1 VVFLF
6 VFNFSISHFL
16 LLLLLLLHLVLSLTM
31 SREGSSPLFSRIQ
44 HDPSLP
50 DSFEYL
56 VNPAKLDVKAGFP
69 PMNLFFNGI

>member
-1 VVFLF
+1 
-6 VFNFSISHFL
+6 
-16 LLLLLLLHLVLSLTM
+16 M

-56 VNPAKLDVKAGFP
+56 VNPAKLDVKAGFS